1 MRILSGLS
9 SKMVHSAGL
18 HRLCRDAS
26 GCTSYVLV
34 RVGDSI
40 ELQPESDES
49 LTVEPGVRPTVAG
62 WLETS
67 AGWRRLLMED
77 DHSFTVAS
85 EDGAG
90 AVTILKPGATAS
102 DLASYAD
109 YPVAGAVV
117 QEGKVDKRPTGED
130 ISNVGQRSRYDFK
143 SVRSVASISEPP
155 FDGMNKAIWLKAIDR
170 TPRVRG
176 NLVVVGAV
184 MNTYK
189 RLKDELKNR

>member
-40 ELQPESDES
+40 ELQPESDEL

-77 DHSFTVAS
+77 AHSFTVAS

-90 AVTILKPGATAS
+90 AVTILKPGVSAGVIS
-102 DLASYAD
+102 SYAD
-109 YPVAGAVV
+109 YPVAGITVN
-117 QEGKVDKRPTGED
+117 EGNGYDKTTAEGTRSTDKG
-130 ISNVGQRSRYDFK
+130 SRYDFK
-143 SVRSVASISEPP
+143 AVRSVASISEPP

-189 RLKDELKNR
+189 RLKEELKNR

>member
-40 ELQPESDES
+40 ELQPESDEM
-49 LTVEPGVRPTVAG
+49 LTVDPGVRPTVAG

-77 DHSFTVAS
+77 DRSFTVAS

-90 AVTILKPGATAS
+90 AVTILKPGVSAGVIS
-102 DLASYAD
+102 SYAD
-109 YPVAGAVV
+109 YPVAGTASK
-117 QEGKVDKRPTGED
+117 EDKAGEAAMSKDMPNVDKG
-130 ISNVGQRSRYDFK
+130 SRYDFK
-143 SVRSVASISEPP
+143 AVRSAASISEPP

-189 RLKDELKNR
+189 RLKEEMKNR

>member
-90 AVTILKPGATAS
+90 AVTILKPGAAAS
-102 DLASYAD
+102 DIASYAD
-109 YPVAGAVV
+109 YPVSGTGMSKGAVV
-117 QEGKVDKRPTGED
+117 STTEG
-130 ISNVGQRSRYDFK
+130 ISNSVKGSRYDFK
-143 SVRSVASISEPP
+143 AVRSVASISEPP